1 MIEVDYEKG
10 KEIVET
16 CTCECGAGLALA
28 WGGYWGINSYVIKCT
43 EDINH
48 HRIARPASLGPYDIP
63 GFNLFNLKGRRKE
76 MEQEHG
82 PEKTKVLAKY
92 IGTGAI
98 TKAIATEI
106 VETLWGEAPLIEKT
120 KAILLCQT
128 YQLNPLM
135 KHIYLIPYK
144 RRDRAGEYIVDE
156 QGNFLLDW
164 SMQIGIGATRLMAQ
178 RKHNYSYLDLT
189 PRKATQEE
197 IDRILGNTADP
208 NSIYGFVHIK
218 DIESGAEAFGLRGIP
233 LKDRIKG
240 EEKGNT
246 HLNMACVRAE
256 RLALDRQYPGEMPQ
270 DVEVVDERFIETDY
284 RVVDEKAGEA
294 GESPSKG
301 GEKSGEAAG
310 EEEQGKGES
319 GETILSSSKK
329 TPKSQKIGASAA
341 RDPSTIKSINELYR
355 ACNEDF
361 KNAKGEG
368 MQPDQVIQELGY
380 SSQSDISELP
390 SECYRKIAAVK
401 SDLSK

>member
-1 MIEVDYEKG
+1 MIPVDYELG
-10 KEIVET
+10 KEIAET
-16 CTCECGAGLALA
+16 CVCGECGATLTLA
-28 WGGYWGINSYVIKCT
+28 WGGYWGLNSYVLKCT
-43 EDINH
+43 KDINH
-48 HRIARPASLGPYDIP
+48 SQIARPARLGPYDIP

-82 PEKTKVLAKY
+82 PEKTRVLAKY

-106 VETLWGEAPLIEKT
+106 VETLWGEAPPIEKT

-135 KHIYLIPYK
+135 KHIYLVGYK
-144 RRDRAGEYIVDE
+144 RRDRDGNYIEDG
-156 QGNFLLDW
+156 QGNLVLDW

-197 IDRILGNTADP
+197 IDTILGDTADP
-208 NSIYGFVHIK
+208 NSIYGFVHLK

-233 LKDRIKG
+233 KKERIKG

-270 DVEVVDERFIETDY
+270 GVEVVDERFIETDY
-284 RVVDEKAGEA
+284 SVVDEKAGEA
-294 GESPSKG
+294 GVAPLKG
-301 GEKSGEAAG
+301 GEKSGEPP
-310 EEEQGKGES
+310 
-319 GETILSSSKK
+319 GETISPPPKK
-329 TPKSQKIGASAA
+329 PQKPQKIGTSTA
-341 RDPSTIKSINELYR
+341 RDPSTIKNFGDLFQALWDDFHLSKSEALKEL
-355 ACNEDF
+355 NV
-361 KNAKGEG
+361 NS
-368 MQPDQVIQELGY
+368 QEE
-380 SSQSDISELP
+380 ITELP
-390 SECYRKIAAVK
+390 SECYQRIAAVRPN
-401 SDLSK
+401 